1 MREPFPK
8 LIEEYANNFFSKP
21 VLCTMSERIG
31 SHSLNRTDKHCMEK
45 DVFQSDEYRL
55 HVKEKND
62 NEDKKE
68 EEKKDR

>member
-1 MREPFPK
+1 
-8 LIEEYANNFFSKP
+8 
-21 VLCTMSERIG
+21 MSERIG
-31 SHSLNRTDKHCMEK
+31 SQSLNRTDKHCMEK